1 MKKFF
6 FIYASVFACIW
17 TGYGLYAVI
26 TSQPH
31 ANTVLIYGLAYS
43 AFIFATS
50 WFCYWLM
57 GHYKRIDKMAEETL
71 SNIKKDRRAE

>member
-6 FIYASVFACIW
+6 LIYASVFACIW

-26 TSQPH
+26 TKQPH

-43 AFIFATS
+43 VLVFLAS
-50 WFCYWLM
+50 WFAHWLM
-57 GHYKRIDKMAEETL
+57 NHYKKVDAMAEEMRP
-71 SNIKKDRRAE
+71 KKK